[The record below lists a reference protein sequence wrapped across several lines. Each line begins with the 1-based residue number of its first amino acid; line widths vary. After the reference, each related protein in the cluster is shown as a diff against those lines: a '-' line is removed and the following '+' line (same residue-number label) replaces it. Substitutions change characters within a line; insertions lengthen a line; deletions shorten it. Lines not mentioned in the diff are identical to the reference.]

1 MSKIFKQTLRDQ
13 HLILSLGL
21 GLFVLLAGGGSLTSA
36 LLMTLA
42 LFLNLWL
49 TTSILFFIKRWLS
62 QETKFIVIL
71 IVMASVG
78 TLVQMLAVAFLPG
91 WVKGLEVYLPLL
103 AISGLILARVETTVQ
118 TGTLRDVWMDTL
130 GSTLSFA
137 MLVIPIGLLA
147 DGLGFGVIQL
157 ATFAVGTPQPMLFQ
171 FTILPFESTIP
182 FFTGSYGAI
191 GMLILAALWLAF
203 IQRLRGG
210 QA

>member
-1 MSKIFKQTLRDQ
+1 MSKIFKQTFRDQ

-147 DGLGFGVIQL
+147 DGLGLGVIQL